1 VAMRSLSRK
10 ATKIFEKVE
19 DRFEKVK
26 IVFKNCFK
34 SHRVKNSDSPDN
46 YKSEE
51 ERKIKTPI
59 NIAMRFGYSRNMTKI
74 SDLVLSKKIYEKPSE
89 LYKRSI
95 TSNFVDDI
103 DIEGKSLNLFDEDSK
118 LRKLLFK
125 WVNGTNNYFE
135 RLILVFILLS
145 AI

>member
-1 VAMRSLSRK
+1 MRSLSRK
-10 ATKIFEKVE
+10 ATKLFEKVE
-19 DRFEKVK
+19 DKIDKVK

-34 SHRVKNSDSPDN
+34 SHRVKNSDSNNND
-46 YKSEE
+46 KSEE
-51 ERKIKTPI
+51 ERKAKIPI
-59 NIAMRFGYSRNMTKI
+59 NFAMRFGYSRNMTKI

-89 LYKRSI
+89 LYKRSF
-95 TSNFVDDI
+95 SSKFVDDI
-103 DIEGKSLNLFDEDSK
+103 AIEGKSLNIFDEESK

-125 WVNGTNNYFE
+125 WVNGTNVAFE

>member
-1 VAMRSLSRK
+1 MRSLSRK
-10 ATKIFEKVE
+10 ATKLFEKVE
-19 DRFEKVK
+19 DKIDKVK

-34 SHRVKNSDSPDN
+34 SHRVKNSESPDN
-46 YKSEE
+46 DKSEE

>member
-1 VAMRSLSRK
+1 L
-10 ATKIFEKVE
+10 
-19 DRFEKVK
+19 
-26 IVFKNCFK
+26 VFKNCFK
-34 SHRVKNSDSPDN
+34 SHRVKNSESPDN
-46 YKSEE
+46 DKSEE